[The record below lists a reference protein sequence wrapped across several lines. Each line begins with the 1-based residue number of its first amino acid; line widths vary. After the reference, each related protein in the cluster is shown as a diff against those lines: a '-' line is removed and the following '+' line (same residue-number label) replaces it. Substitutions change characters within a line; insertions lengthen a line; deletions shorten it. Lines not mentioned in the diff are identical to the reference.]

1 MSDKDRILEHEYDG
15 IKEYDNP
22 MPAWWVLTFWAT
34 IIFSVAYVLNI
45 GGIGTGEGRI
55 AAYEADM
62 AAWREAHPQGGAPVD
77 AGALLALAADDEA
90 REEGREIYA
99 KYCAACHAADGGGLI
114 GPNLADAHWLHGSTI
129 DSIHT
134 VIAEGVLAKGMPAW
148 SKMLSADQVDQVTA
162 YVWSLRGSTPA
173 APKAPEGV
181 RASE

>member
-1 MSDKDRILEHEYDG
+1 MSDEDRILEHEYDG

-62 AAWREAHPQGGAPVD
+62 AAWRAAHPEGGAPVD

-90 REEGREIYA
+90 REEGREVYL
-99 KYCAACHAADGGGLI
+99 KYCAACHATDGGGLI
-114 GPNLADAHWLHGSTI
+114 GPNLTDDQWLHGGTI
-129 DSIHT
+129 DSIHV

-148 SKMLSADQVDQVTA
+148 AKMLSAEQVDQVTA
-162 YVWSLRGSTPA
+162 YVWSLRGSAPA